1 MHEED
6 KGVAAAALCATMAVC
21 SAGEVDM
28 PVSKH
33 RRRGKIRT
41 SKPDLSPDASRQNVM
56 TIDELRHAIANPA
69 RDFTDKVVV
78 AGVWW
83 FHELLRKVGDRW
95 RSTKASGKDKRTA
108 ALLLCVAMDGEHGT
122 DDDLSP
128 VIAEML
134 RPYCP
139 APTFAEGWEQAN
151 QMSPGT
157 VRAMAVRILSAPD
170 KPGA

>member
-1 MHEED
+1 V
-6 KGVAAAALCATMAVC
+6 KRITALTLPRYVRLSQWY
-21 SAGEVDM
+21 SAEEVDM

-33 RRRGKIRT
+33 RRRSKTRT
-41 SKPDLSPDASRQNVM
+41 RKPDPSQDASRQNVL
-56 TIDELRHAIANPA
+56 TIDELRHAIANPS
-69 RDFTDKVVV
+69 RDFTAKVVV

-83 FHELLRKVGDRW
+83 FHELLRKVGDHW
-95 RSTKASGKDKRTA
+95 EDTKASRKDKRTA
-108 ALLLCVAMDGEHGT
+108 ALLLCVAMDGERGK

-139 APTFAEGWEQAN
+139 APTFAEAWEQAN

-157 VRAMAVRILSAPD
+157 VRAMAARMLSAPG
-170 KPGA
+170 KPAA